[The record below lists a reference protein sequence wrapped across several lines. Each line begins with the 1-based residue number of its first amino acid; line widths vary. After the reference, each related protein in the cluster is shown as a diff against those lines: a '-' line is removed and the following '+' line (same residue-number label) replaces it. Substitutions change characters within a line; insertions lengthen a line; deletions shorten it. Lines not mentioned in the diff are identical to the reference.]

1 MLKNILMPPDF
12 QEAFFITNIKTR
24 FYQEEPAAR
33 VVLVAQ
39 AVLPL
44 LEFPVL
50 LVELVEVEVVEVAL
64 EPLEEV
70 AEEVAEE
77 EAVVVV
83 QCH

>member
-1 MLKNILMPPDF
+1 M
-12 QEAFFITNIKTR
+12 
-24 FYQEEPAAR
+24 
-33 VVLVAQ
+33 VLVAQ

-70 AEEVAEE
+70 AEEG
-77 EAVVVV
+77 AVVVV